1 MSGVITAFFHLLAL
15 WGTIR
20 SLNNTQG
27 LLDCV
32 PRKTVVY
39 HSENFN
45 VFWKQGLSHFSTL
58 FLSEETNILY
68 VGAKGYILALDLSDI
83 SKEITREAWFAPENR
98 KLECLR
104 RGKSKADCQNYIL
117 ILHKINATS
126 LYVCG
131 TNAFNPACRYMV
143 MDNRK
148 LKLLSKV
155 VESRG
160 RCPFEPRTR
169 YTSLVV
175 DGALYS
181 ATSNNFLGSEPIILR
196 SLRNPL
202 RTEFKASWL
211 NEPTFV
217 HMDLVQENGAGSDS
231 DRVYVFF
238 TEAAVE
244 FDFYDKLLVSRVAQ
258 ICTADLGGRRTLK
271 KKWTSFLKATLV
283 CSAPES
289 DFQFNVLHAIF
300 MIKTTNWRE
309 SIFYGI
315 FTQQWGRL
323 DISAICA
330 FRMEAVQD
338 LFQKGNFKG
347 PLAVENS
354 HAKWVVHRGEVPTPR
369 PGACLNISA
378 RHQEGYSSS
387 LDLPDRVLQFAR
399 DHPLMDGT
407 VNPIGHQ
414 PVLVKRGVRYTH
426 LVVDQTSGMDNA
438 TYDILFLGT
447 DKGYL
452 HKAVNLQGEIFIVE
466 ELQLFPSPEPVQTLK
481 LAAQKGLLYAGSA
494 SRLVQLP
501 VATCS
506 RYKFC
511 LDCVLA
517 RDPYCAW
524 SRPLGACIPMA
535 NRSGGLRDLIQSVR
549 NGDASR
555 CPEVAKNVRRLP
567 VPLGSSPHLSC
578 SSLSSLAT
586 SVWTFNGSSLQDE
599 EPKYLFHAR
608 GLVVFNMTASDTGL
622 YECQSVETSN
632 GREFR
637 ISMST
642 YFLYLQQ
649 ESSFAV
655 APEGEPSN
663 RKCAVSAAPKLQPL
677 ASLQTEDP
685 ARLEQPQR
693 VQGLSF
699 TLVLWGA
706 AFALLFLSLLSW
718 NLYQGHLSLPW
729 KSVWSRR
736 SETVDAVGAA
746 SPEPEQ
752 TVLIQGS
759 LASCPISGSAS
770 ESALL
775 ASSAQE
781 ACSTKA
787 KQTTSLAAGR
797 SACCSSNCL
806 VSKVQLT
813 DEEGLAA

>member
-83 SKEITREAWFAPENR
+83 SKEITR
-98 KLECLR
+98 
-104 RGKSKADCQNYIL
+104 ADCQNYIL

>member
-1 MSGVITAFFHLLAL
+1 
-15 WGTIR
+15 
-20 SLNNTQG
+20 
-27 LLDCV
+27 
-32 PRKTVVY
+32 
-39 HSENFN
+39 
-45 VFWKQGLSHFSTL
+45 
-58 FLSEETNILY
+58 
-68 VGAKGYILALDLSDI
+68 
-83 SKEITREAWFAPENR
+83 
-98 KLECLR
+98 
-104 RGKSKADCQNYIL
+104 
-117 ILHKINATS
+117 
-126 LYVCG
+126 
-131 TNAFNPACRYMV
+131 MV

-169 YTSLVV
+169 YASLVV

-258 ICTADLGGRRTLK
+258 ICTGDLGGRRTLK

-289 DFQFNVLHAIF
+289 NFQFNVLHAVF

-338 LFQKGNFKG
+338 VFQKGNFKG

-378 RHQEGYSSS
+378 THQEGYRSS

-407 VNPIGHQ
+407 VNPIGRQ

-481 LAAQKGLLYAGSA
+481 LASQKGLLYAGSA
-494 SRLVQLP
+494 SQLVQLP

-524 SRPLGACIPMA
+524 SLPLCACIPMA
-535 NRSGGLRDLIQSVR
+535 NWSGGLRDLIQSVR

-555 CPEVAKNVRRLP
+555 CPEVAKNTKRLP
-567 VPLGSSPHLSC
+567 VTLGSSPHLSC
-578 SSLSSLAT
+578 SSLSNLAT
-586 SVWTFNGSSLQDE
+586 SVWMFNGSSLQNK

-608 GLVVFNMTASDTGL
+608 GLVVFNMTASDVGL

-655 APEGEPSN
+655 APEGDPSN
-663 RKCAVSAAPKLQPL
+663 RKCAVSAAPKSQPL
-677 ASLQTEDP
+677 VSLQTEDL
-685 ARLEQPQR
+685 ARLERPQR

-699 TLVLWGA
+699 TLVLWGG

-718 NLYQGHLSLPW
+718 NLYEGHLSLPW

-736 SETVDAVGAA
+736 SEVVDAVGAA

-752 TVLIQGS
+752 AVLIQGS
-759 LASCPISGSAS
+759 LAACPISGSAS

-775 ASSAQE
+775 VSSPQE
-781 ACSTKA
+781 ACSAKA
-787 KQTTSLAAGR
+787 KQTTSFAVGR
-797 SACCSSNCL
+797 AACCSSKCL